1 MKPKITICIA
11 DDHPIFLAGMKS
23 IISMELHL
31 KILGSAENGKKAL
44 ELILEKKPDIAILDI
59 EMPEMNG
66 FEITEKIRKME
77 AENGVENQV
86 PIIALTANTLDNDR
100 DKCMEVGMN
109 EYLSKPFTAIQLVE
123 KIQKFIQ
130 PE

>member
-1 MKPKITICIA
+1 MRILLVEDNLLNQKVVIYNLKKYNYDITAVI
-11 DDHPIFLAGMKS
+11 
-23 IISMELHL
+23 
-31 KILGSAENGKKAL
+31 NGTDAINFVSNNKVD
-44 ELILEKKPDIAILDI
+44 LILMDL
-59 EMPEMNG
+59 MLPEMNG

>member
-1 MKPKITICIA
+1 LRILLVEDNLLNQKVVIYNLKKYNYDITAVI
-11 DDHPIFLAGMKS
+11 
-23 IISMELHL
+23 
-31 KILGSAENGKKAL
+31 NGTDAINFVSNNKVD
-44 ELILEKKPDIAILDI
+44 LILMDL
-59 EMPEMNG
+59 MLPEMNG